1 MRPVKGL
8 SNLCPTSW
16 LPCGGSKREVSNGVL
31 GQAGVSADRCYGV
44 DPARLGAPVRGG
56 GTGALGRRL
65 PVVRRRT
72 GRGAEGD
79 GRAGQQRGTGVTG
92 REDGARDVGS
102 GTPRDPSRPWRDPG
116 PGVRGGGAQ
125 PLSLIHI

>member
-1 MRPVKGL
+1 MW
-8 SNLCPTSW
+8 CPH
-16 LPCGGSKREVSNGVL
+16 REASDGVL
-31 GQAGVSADRCYGV
+31 GQAGVSADRRYGG

-56 GTGALGRRL
+56 GAGSLTRRL

-102 GTPRDPSRPWRDPG
+102 GTLRDPARPWRDSG
-116 PGVRGGGAQ
+116 PGVRGGRARPRTRPRRTERG
-125 PLSLIHI
+125 PVSYTHL